1 MIDKLA
7 LHEIEKL
14 QKIYEKKWGKSL
26 DLSLLP
32 RSVTQDR
39 ICLILRRI
47 IDTGESCLTGYEKIE
62 EISTDYYENI
72 DWSVSNKNG
81 NIFSCPCPFCGKSVR
96 IFFYGKYEQSYEV
109 ICETDYCLKF
119 TFRGL

>member
-1 MIDKLA
+1 MIDELA

-39 ICLILRRI
+39 LCLILRRI
-47 IDTGESCLTGYEKIE
+47 VDTGESCLTGYEKIK
-62 EISTDYYENI
+62 EISLNYYEKI
-72 DWSVSNKNG
+72 DWSVPYKNG
-81 NIFSCPCPFCGKSVR
+81 DIFPSPCPFCGKSVR
-96 IFFYGKYEQSYEV
+96 ISFYGTYEQSSV
-109 ICETDYCLKF
+109 IYCETSYCFNLV
-119 TFRGL
+119 FRGL